1 MLGKRKRDTQRERET
16 RERVAG
22 WKRKKKVLH
31 VRETKKMRVENC
43 FGGKNESG
51 HGTERQE
58 SCSEEEGQSDAVR
71 KRERE
76 RERESDVQMQ
86 RG

>member
-43 FGGKNESG
+43 FGGKE
-51 HGTERQE
+51 
-58 SCSEEEGQSDAVR
+58 
-71 KRERE
+71 
-76 RERESDVQMQ
+76 
-86 RG
+86 

>member
-1 MLGKRKRDTQRERET
+1 M
-16 RERVAG
+16 
-22 WKRKKKVLH
+22 
-31 VRETKKMRVENC
+31 VE
-43 FGGKNESG
+43 KNESG

-76 RERESDVQMQ
+76 REKVMCRCREDEKGLEM
-86 RG
+86 